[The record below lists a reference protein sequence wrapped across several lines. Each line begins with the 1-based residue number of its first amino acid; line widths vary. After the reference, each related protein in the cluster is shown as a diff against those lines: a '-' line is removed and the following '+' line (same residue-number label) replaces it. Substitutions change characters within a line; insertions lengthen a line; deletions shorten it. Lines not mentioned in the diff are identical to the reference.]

1 MILNQKS
8 ADNKNVPSTAS
19 WRWGECPSAK
29 VLSSIEMPHNW
40 DLFHQISDFWHREM
54 KRPPIRVATLQG
66 GTKMFFFHQDGFR
79 CQLLHQRFLISF
91 LRDKK
96 LFQVM
101 HTMIN
106 ISITL
111 NRLSKKKWHQN
122 FGMHLVPLRKAIVYL
137 LRCEVRW
144 RVHLCS
150 GARCVQD
157 AEVIR
162 VVEQRGGRRRDKWG
176 VQSGVSGTL
185 VLH

>member
-8 ADNKNVPSTAS
+8 ADNKNVPSAAS

-111 NRLSKKKWHQN
+111 NRLSKKKMAPKFWYAFSSFKKSHCVSSALWGEVKSAPLFWSPVCPGCRSHQS
-122 FGMHLVPLRKAIVYL
+122 R
-137 LRCEVRW
+137 
-144 RVHLCS
+144 
-150 GARCVQD
+150 GA
-157 AEVIR
+157 E
-162 VVEQRGGRRRDKWG
+162 GGQEER
-176 VQSGVSGTL
+176 
-185 VLH
+185 